1 MFIRQN
7 EACLSDDQPSTYDV
21 PVRLTAA
28 IFEGDPWKMRQDVL
42 STADQNTGDSLYDK
56 PSGTGFPSPN
66 RASMLS
72 MMSTGSSGMSDSTR
86 SSVDASFATYDV
98 LPNRHGA
105 APFHQSCD
113 RQVANSNSS
122 RGKSAE
128 DQRDSYLED
137 YSVPR
142 RGSDVVAGASSDPSL
157 DLYDS
162 PRSYQKQVVQETE
175 QDSEQLYDVPQ
186 FLTLERVH
194 AVMLKPFGD
203 LKLNPGIEPAGQTVT
218 GGDELNSN
226 YDVPPSGKE
235 NHTCFNSLDNNL
247 EIMKNSEDAM
257 NPIPESLFP
266 VLKWQS
272 DIRKHTSKLR
282 SYILDHGDGLSE
294 DSGQQY
300 DYPYPHI
307 KLSCL
312 SLKTATKELID
323 FCFTKVLSDHLF
335 PLASS
340 ENLQFKKSFDREKLK
355 IRVEMLRTA
364 LRQFEDRSNELVSAS
379 TSLTACRSKP
389 GFNGKMKSPT
399 NKLKELLGMADV
411 LPQIA
416 DLLLLDLY
424 SQCCVSMYQEN
435 QFDSTKQSVPMETCE
450 GAIYAPLPPLQNK
463 TLISNESWHLINDQ
477 RSMRNRPLPPTPPL
491 ARVEKNR
498 PSVPVTV
505 NTLPPQH
512 KLNASNVHPGN
523 QRLSAPISPSCS
535 IQRLSCPG
543 FSGPMNDAVTSSTLP
558 ARKSGSVL
566 VPSEHPLA
574 AGSEI
579 GKRNT
584 SELQCPLQKPHLP
597 SQIHLY
603 NAVGNHHLSPNST
616 KSSDQRSHLGLQSP
630 PSDQQQPNPLLGSAE
645 SDALL
650 VDFYASQ
657 VDGHMELVKKATADF
672 NKIMM
677 MLDSSDESRSNRF
690 PHTPPRLI
698 SSNHVFDN
706 HRHQN
711 PSSFQSLSQ
720 MSTSQQNQM
729 FPTPKEFVLRS
740 KFVILAA
747 HKLVYVA
754 DAIARN
760 LADPSRYKDVAE
772 AANNLCDVLKIAVN
786 ATKEAALSHDNH
798 SKREFMNSSIAQVEV
813 RSGEL
818 CRVISKHRR
827 LQS

>member
-1 MFIRQN
+1 MFISQS
-7 EACLSDDQPSTYDV
+7 EASLSDDQLSAYDV
-21 PVRLTAA
+21 PIRLTAGV
-28 IFEGDPWKMRQDVL
+28 FEGDPWKMRQDAI
-42 STADQNTGDSLYDK
+42 SSAHQNPGDSLYDK
-56 PSGTGFPSPN
+56 PSGMGFLSPN
-66 RASMLS
+66 RASVLS
-72 MMSTGSSGMSDSTR
+72 TMSTGSSGMSDSTR

-98 LPNRHGA
+98 LPNRCTT
-105 APFHQSCD
+105 APFDRSCD
-113 RQVANSNSS
+113 RQVANPNSL
-122 RGKSAE
+122 RGKSVE

-142 RGSDVVAGASSDPSL
+142 KGNDVVTEASSDPSS

-162 PRSYQKQVVQETE
+162 PRNYRKQIVQEAE

-186 FLTLERVH
+186 FLTLEKVH
-194 AVMLKPFGD
+194 AVMLKPFAD
-203 LKLNPGIEPAGQTVT
+203 LKLNPGIESVGQTLT
-218 GGDELNSN
+218 EGDELNTN

-235 NHTCFNSLDNNL
+235 NQTCFVSTAKSLEKAKNL
-247 EIMKNSEDAM
+247 EDAI

-272 DIRKHTSKLR
+272 DIQKHNSKLR
-282 SYILDHGDGLSE
+282 SYILDCGDALSE

-300 DYPYPHI
+300 NYPYPHI

-323 FCFTKVLSDHLF
+323 FCSTKVLSDNLF

-340 ENLQFKKSFDREKLK
+340 ENLQFKKSFDKEKLK

-379 TSLTACRSKP
+379 PSHVGCQSKP
-389 GFNGKMKSPT
+389 GFDGKIKPPI
-399 NKLKELLGMADV
+399 NQLKELVSVANV

-424 SQCCVSMYQEN
+424 SQFCISISQVKP
-435 QFDSTKQSVPMETCE
+435 FDPMKQSVPMETYE

-463 TLISNESWHLINDQ
+463 TFIGNESWHLSNDQ
-477 RSMRNRPLPPTPPL
+477 RSVRNRPLPPTPPVAQL
-491 ARVEKNR
+491 DKNR
-498 PSVPVTV
+498 PSFPLSS
-505 NTLPPQH
+505 TLPPQH
-512 KLNASNVHPGN
+512 KLNASNVHLGN
-523 QRLSAPISPSCS
+523 QRLSNPISPGSS

-543 FSGPMNDAVTSSTLP
+543 FTGSTNDAVTSSTLP
-558 ARKSGSVL
+558 ARRSGSTL
-566 VPSEHPLA
+566 VSFHPLA

-579 GKRNT
+579 NKRNT

-597 SQIHLY
+597 SQIHL
-603 NAVGNHHLSPNST
+603 NNVVNNFPPNST
-616 KSSDQRSHLGLQSP
+616 KPSDQLSQLGLQSA
-630 PSDQQQPNPLLGSAE
+630 PSDQQHPNPLLGSAE

-672 NKIMM
+672 SRIMM
-677 MLDSSDESRSNRF
+677 TFDPSDENRSNRH
-690 PHTPPRLI
+690 PHTPPRPI
-698 SSNHVFDN
+698 PSNHVFSN
-706 HRHQN
+706 QRHQN
-711 PSSFQSLSQ
+711 PSNFQSLSQ
-720 MSTSQQNQM
+720 ISTPQQNQTS
-729 FPTPKEFVLRS
+729 PTPKEFVLRS

-760 LADPSRYKDVAE
+760 LADPSRYNDVAE
-772 AANNLCDVLKIAVN
+772 AANDLCNVLKVAVN

-827 LQS
+827 LIS